1 MLKVGWKTHFCFFRD
16 MENLKSIVKNHLS
29 EGIVLMD
36 LVHNTSSDFVKV
48 IIDSFNNINIKEI
61 SKIARRIK
69 NDDKIVSMFPNGCRI
84 EVTTPGLGSK
94 LVKKFQYEKNIGRN
108 LLIEYLGSNSNLISD
123 TFLLTEVKNEGIT
136 ISKNKRNYFV
146 IFENIKSAKIKVSF
160 D

>member
-1 MLKVGWKTHFCFFRD
+1 MHKVGWKTHFCFFRD

-69 NDDKIVSMFPNGCRI
+69 NDDKIVSMFPNGCRL

-108 LLIEYLGSNSNLISD
+108 LLLEYLGSNSNLISD

>member
-69 NDDKIVSMFPNGCRI
+69 NDDKIVSMFPNGCRL

-108 LLIEYLGSNSNLISD
+108 LLLEYLGSNSNLISD
-123 TFLLTEVKNEGIT
+123 TFLLIEVKNEGIT

>member
-1 MLKVGWKTHFCFFRD
+1 
-16 MENLKSIVKNHLS
+16 MEKLKSIVKNHLS

-69 NDDKIVSMFPNGCRI
+69 NDDKIFSMFPNGCRL
-84 EVTTPGLGSK
+84 EVTTPGIGSK

-108 LLIEYLGSNSNLISD
+108 ILLEYCENDSSFVCD
-123 TFLLTEVKNEGIT
+123 TFLLIDVKNEGII
-136 ISKNKRNYFV
+136 ISKSKNEYF
-146 IFENIKSAKIKVSF
+146 IFFENIKSAKIKVSI

>member
-1 MLKVGWKTHFCFFRD
+1 
-16 MENLKSIVKNHLS
+16 MENLKSIIKNHLS

-48 IIDSFNNINIKEI
+48 IIDSFNNINIKET

-69 NDDKIVSMFPNGCRI
+69 NDDKIVSIFPNGCRL

-108 LLIEYLGSNSNLISD
+108 LLLEYLGSNSNLISD

-136 ISKNKRNYFV
+136 VSKNKRNYFV

>member
-69 NDDKIVSMFPNGCRI
+69 NDDKIVSIFPNGCRL

-108 LLIEYLGSNSNLISD
+108 LLLEYLGSNSNLISD

>member
-1 MLKVGWKTHFCFFRD
+1 MLKVGWETHFCFFRD

-69 NDDKIVSMFPNGCRI
+69 NDDKIVSMFPNGCRL

-94 LVKKFQYEKNIGRN
+94 LVKKFQYEKNIGRK
-108 LLIEYLGSNSNLISD
+108 LLLEYLGSNSNLISD

>member
-16 MENLKSIVKNHLS
+16 MENLKSIIKNHLS

-48 IIDSFNNINIKEI
+48 IIDSLNNINIKET

-69 NDDKIVSMFPNGCRI
+69 NDDKIVSMFPNGCRL

-108 LLIEYLGSNSNLISD
+108 LLLEYLGSNSNLISD